1 VTTASRHSVVV
12 ARTALWTRLD
22 LVRTSLLLL
31 LGVVLWVVGWYNA
44 SDDLDVDNQIAPLN
58 LSVAG
63 TLVAGAGFVLWF
75 LAGRRAVGARRRVI
89 VERRRSLVVP
99 VESGPDAR
107 PQSLAPRAAS
117 GVLVGGSNLRRFHR
131 SDCPLA
137 AGRTDWTAAARA
149 EHSAAGRVACGV
161 CLP

>member
-1 VTTASRHSVVV
+1 VTTVSRHGMAV
-12 ARTALWTRLD
+12 ARTVLWTRLD
-22 LVRTSLLLL
+22 RARTAMLLL

-44 SDDLDVDNQIAPLN
+44 SDELDVDNQIAPLN

-63 TLVAGAGFVLWF
+63 TLIAGVGFVLWF

-89 VERRRSLVVP
+89 VERRRSLVLS
-99 VESGPDAR
+99 VEGR
-107 PQSLAPRAAS
+107 PSRRDQSLAPRAAS
-117 GVLVGGSNLRRFHR
+117 PVLVAGPTLRRFHR

-137 AGRTDWTAAARA
+137 LGRTDWA
-149 EHSAAGRVACGV
+149 EAGRSEHTAAGRVACGV